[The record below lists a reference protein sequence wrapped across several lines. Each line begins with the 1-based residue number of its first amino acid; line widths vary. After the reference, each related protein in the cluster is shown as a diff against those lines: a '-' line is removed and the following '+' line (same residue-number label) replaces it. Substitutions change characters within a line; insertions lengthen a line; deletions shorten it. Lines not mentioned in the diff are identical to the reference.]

1 MLIFYKKVVQKYQ
14 VCSSI
19 HHIYTTLKPYTVQA
33 LLQEYNRGKAVTVYK
48 LGIIFVVIHEI

>member
-1 MLIFYKKVVQKYQ
+1 MFFYIFKEVKKYL

-33 LLQEYNRGKAVTVYK
+33 LLQGYNRGKGVTVYK
-48 LGIIFVVIHEI
+48 LDINFVVIHEI